1 MHYFGLWLDKIQSET
16 KLLLAQTEKSR
27 AQDRAQA
34 AAGRAAPDPLLA
46 VILHIGVLFALKYSG
61 FAATNVNTLLAH
73 LHIPVQLAIPK
84 YVMPI
89 GISFFTLQALSY
101 IVDVQRGI
109 TKADTNLLRLTLF
122 ISFFPQIVEGPIC
135 RYDQTAQQLWDAK
148 PITYEN
154 LTLGLQRIAYGMMK
168 KDHHRRPAQPAREEC
183 L

>member
-16 KLLLAQTEKSR
+16 KLLLAQTEKAER
-27 AQDRAQA
+27 KTVRKRQQA
-34 AAGRAAPDPLLA
+34 VQHRILLLA

-135 RYDQTAQQLWDAK
+135 PLRPDRAAALGRKANHLREPDARSAAHCLRHD
-148 PITYEN
+148 E
-154 LTLGLQRIAYGMMK
+154 